1 MGDRSAWEGYVM
13 TGIKDGVYAQV
24 AGLVGRV
31 GQAKN
36 GPYLVVEVQRD
47 GAQYP
52 DRVTV
57 WGLDGVEGERVAV
70 KGWLSW
76 RKSERD
82 GKTFVDVSLNRPEV
96 VTREAAAPVS
106 VTADSPF

>member
-1 MGDRSAWEGYVM
+1 MSE
-13 TGIKDGVYAQV
+13 IKDGVYAQV
-24 AGLVGRV
+24 AGTIGRI

-36 GPYLVVEVQRD
+36 GPYAVVEVARE

-57 WGLDGVEGERVAV
+57 WGLEAATGDRVAV

-82 GKTFVDVSLNRPEV
+82 DKVYVDVSLNKPEV
-96 VTREAAAPVS
+96 VKHERATAATTNDAWNS
-106 VTADSPF
+106 GSEPF